1 MFRETRINI
10 LVTGSLLIQESKLGT
25 KDCQSN
31 NSQSRRRIIV
41 YLGNRKQ
48 SAIFG
53 MKGERGYISAFFSPS
68 KDKIP
73 PKIFFYCKPKKHR
86 FLLLNMLN
94 TGIFFRKL

>member
-10 LVTGSLLIQESKLGT
+10 LVTGSLLIQESKPGT

-31 NSQSRRRIIV
+31 NSQSRRRIVV

-53 MKGERGYISAFFSPS
+53 MKGERGYISAFFYL
-68 KDKIP
+68 
-73 PKIFFYCKPKKHR
+73 PKAKFPLRFFFYCKPKKHR
-86 FLLLNMLN
+86 FLLLNMLK
-94 TGIFFRKL
+94 TGKFFRKL